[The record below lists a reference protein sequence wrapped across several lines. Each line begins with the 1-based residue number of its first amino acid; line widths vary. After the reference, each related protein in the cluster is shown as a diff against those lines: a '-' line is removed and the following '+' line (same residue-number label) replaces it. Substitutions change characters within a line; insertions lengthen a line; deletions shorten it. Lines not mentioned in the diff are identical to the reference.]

1 MSLWIALFIA
11 AAMIF
16 ALSRRLADSGSRRSA
31 EPARPARA
39 GLWRF
44 EADLHCDKGRLRVG
58 QLVHGHEQHLPIK
71 PCEAQGCGC
80 RYVPVA
86 ERRRTQRRQAEDR
99 RDTIR
104 FEKNSDRRNQ
114 NDRRRDCDLWLGRSV

>member
-1 MSLWIALFIA
+1 MSLWIAFIITA
-11 AAMIF
+11 ATIF
-16 ALSRRLADSGSRRSA
+16 ALSRRLADPGGRRSA
-31 EPARPARA
+31 EPTRPPRA

-44 EADLHCDKGRLRVG
+44 EADLHCERGRRRVG
-58 QLVHGHEQHLPIK
+58 ELVHGHERHLPAQ

-86 ERRRTQRRQAEDR
+86 ERRRTQRRLAADR

-104 FEKNSDRRNQ
+104 FEKTSDRRNQ
-114 NDRRRDCDLWLGRSV
+114 TDRRRDCDLWLGRSV